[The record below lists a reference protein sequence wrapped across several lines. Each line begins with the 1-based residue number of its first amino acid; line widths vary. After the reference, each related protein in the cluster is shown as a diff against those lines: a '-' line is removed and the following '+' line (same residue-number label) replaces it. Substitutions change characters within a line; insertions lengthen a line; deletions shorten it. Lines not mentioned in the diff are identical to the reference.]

1 MFLDNLD
8 KPNDNGTPVMITSC
22 RVPIG
27 RTRSVDAGAA
37 PPRRHTASY
46 VEQHNQ
52 SNFPNTIG
60 ITCTGGSHEGNHE
73 DVQLPFP
80 CFLDKCE
87 VSEAKVVEH
96 PAVAAFMILYRKD
109 VFLNFVMSYML
120 FMNFHDHPAA
130 VLLSKHMF
138 C

>member
-96 PAVAAFMILYRKD
+96 PAVATLTGGVMLLCHGARDTGVILVPKCSRSSRGA
-109 VFLNFVMSYML
+109 MRG
-120 FMNFHDHPAA
+120 
-130 VLLSKHMF
+130 
-138 C
+138 